1 MFQSDYILTELLTSM
16 LNQLRIHYGLTGNQE
31 KFLEIREAQRPEN
44 FLLGREKK
52 MELLDKY
59 QKEFDLCLN
68 K

>member
-16 LNQLRIHYGLTGNQE
+16 LNQLSVHYGLAGNQE
-31 KFLEIREAQRPEN
+31 KFLEIREAQKAEN
-44 FLLGREKK
+44 FLSGRAKK
-52 MELLDKY
+52 IELLDKY

>member
-16 LNQLRIHYGLTGNQE
+16 LNQLKIHYGLTGNQE

-44 FLLGREKK
+44 FLSGREKK